1 MTGAGFSPEITPGH
15 RLLPLRGRVGICL
28 PSAAGSGRVLAPS
41 RLPRERASSHKR
53 FFSSSPGG
61 GGGGRPSLSDAD
73 LARQSPAGSARRW
86 RRGARLPPRP
96 LEAALAFRASSRRSE
111 RCAGITDPY
120 PELAA
125 GSVSA
130 LQIGWGVLC
139 HFPRE
144 EEGKKEAGAK
154 EGVSSPGRW
163 VHPPGCPLARLSCR
177 QCLALRAGEKCPP
190 SRCRA
195 GSRPRRLPPQW
206 GSSGD
211 FPPRSPAS
219 LSQGQ
224 PVCVPHCQGH
234 RSGGGYGEPQLPSL
248 C

>member
-1 MTGAGFSPEITPGH
+1 MAIPLSRMRTWPGKAPRAAPGAGGEGPGSPPVH
-15 RLLPLRGRVGICL
+15 WRLRSP
-28 PSAAGSGRVLAPS
+28 SGR
-41 RLPRERASSHKR
+41 LPVA
-53 FFSSSPGG
+53 
-61 GGGGRPSLSDAD
+61 
-73 LARQSPAGSARRW
+73 
-86 RRGARLPPRP
+86 
-96 LEAALAFRASSRRSE
+96 RSE

-177 QCLALRAGEKCPP
+177 QRLALRAGEKCPP
-190 SRCRA
+190 SWCRA

-224 PVCVPHCQGH
+224 PMCVPHRQGH
-234 RSGGGYGEPQLPSL
+234 RAGGGYGEPQLPSL